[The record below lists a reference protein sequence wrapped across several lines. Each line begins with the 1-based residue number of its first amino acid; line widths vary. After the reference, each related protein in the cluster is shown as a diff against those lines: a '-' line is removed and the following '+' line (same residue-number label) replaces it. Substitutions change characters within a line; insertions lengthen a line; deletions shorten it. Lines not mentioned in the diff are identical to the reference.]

1 MKLFDTHA
9 HFWDTRFENELGTA
23 ELDSLLAGLLGGDVP
38 HIVNVAT
45 DPASARLCIAQAIR
59 FPGMYTA
66 LGIHPNDGQL
76 LPDPDAALAEI
87 EALLRDPAS
96 RAVALG
102 EIGLDYH
109 YDGTDKQKQAALFRA
124 QMAMAERLSLPV
136 VIHDRDAH
144 GDCMDVVR
152 EFPGVRGIFHSYSGS
167 AEMARELCARGYY
180 LSFSG
185 PVSFKN
191 ADRLR
196 AVAATVPHDR
206 LLIETDCPYLTPHPH
221 RGKLNHSGY
230 LIHTNEAL
238 AAAVGLTA
246 EECAALTYE
255 NACRVFGL
263 DGKPEVGI

>member
-9 HFWDTRFENELGTA
+9 HYWDTRFESELGTA
-23 ELDSLLAGLLGGDVP
+23 ELDSLLTALLSGDVP
-38 HIVNVAT
+38 QIVNVAT
-45 DPASARLCIAQAIR
+45 DPESAHLAIAQATR
-59 FPGMYTA
+59 YAGMYTA
-66 LGIHPNDGQL
+66 LGIHPNDGQRL
-76 LPDPDAALAEI
+76 ADPEGGLAEI
-87 EALLRDPAS
+87 EGLLCDTAS

-109 YDGTDKQKQAALFRA
+109 YEDTDREKQIALFRA
-124 QMAMAERLSLPV
+124 QMQMAERLSLPV

-144 GDCMDVVR
+144 GDTMEIVR
-152 EFPGVRGIFHSYSGS
+152 EFPRVTGIFHSYSGS
-167 AEMARELCARGYY
+167 AEMARELVSRGYY

-191 ADRLR
+191 ADRVR

-206 LLIETDCPYLTPHPH
+206 LLIETDCPYLAPHPH

-230 LIHTNEAL
+230 LVHTNEAL
-238 AAAVGLTA
+238 AAAVGLSPEACA
-246 EECAALTYE
+246 ELTSR

-263 DGKPEVGI
+263 